1 MKLITTIPLQICS
14 KTQNSVELFS
24 SIGVAMTSSF
34 NVWVIPPQ
42 TIAASESVLLEFMD
56 ALEDATCKRFQIS
69 ACHVFADSEVCLSF
83 SGLRN
88 PRNEKRDFYKS
99 L

>member
-1 MKLITTIPLQICS
+1 MKLITTIPLQICA
-14 KTQNSVELFS
+14 KTQNRLDLFANV
-24 SIGVAMTSSF
+24 GLAMTSSF
-34 NVWVIPPQ
+34 NTWVIPPQ
-42 TIAASESVLLEFMD
+42 TICASEAMMLEFMD
-56 ALEDATCKRFQIS
+56 ALEDATCQRFQIS

-88 PRNEKRDFYKS
+88 SRNEKRDFYKS

>member
-1 MKLITTIPLQICS
+1 MKLITRIPLQICS
-14 KTQNSVELFS
+14 KTQNNVALFAEA
-24 SIGVAMTSSF
+24 GVAMSSSF
-34 NVWVIPPQ
+34 NAWMIPPQ
-42 TIAASESVLLEFMD
+42 TITASESILLELMD
-56 ALEDATCKRFQIS
+56 ALEDATCRRFQIS

-88 PRNEKRDFYKS
+88 SRNEKRDFYKS